1 MTLPFIP
8 NRKIFFAISA
18 VLVAASFLALALWG
32 LKPGIDFTGGTA
44 IEVSF
49 TGTGERPSAVDL
61 NTALKDLKLNE
72 ISVSPVGDR
81 AFTIRTRPLSGV
93 EHDQV
98 LPALQKAFPSEDP
111 KNPRVREDQF
121 ETVGPIIGSELR
133 RKTVWAIIFAILGIM
148 LLITWSFRKV
158 SYPVKSWKYG
168 AATVIALLHDVIIPI
183 GAFALM
189 GHLYGYEADALLVVA
204 LLTILGFSVHDTI
217 VVFDRTR
224 ENLLKHRNLAFAEVV
239 NRSLNETF
247 VRSINTSVTLLLIL
261 ATTLFFGGETI
272 RDFIL
277 TLLIGVFFGTYSSI
291 FIASPLLVTWQEWE
305 QKRSA

>member
-1 MTLPFIP
+1 MTFPIISH
-8 NRKIFFAISA
+8 RKIYFMISGA
-18 VLVAASFLALALWG
+18 LVVASIIALLLWG

-49 TGTGERPSAVDL
+49 VGERPNVQATHDALGGL
-61 NTALKDLKLNE
+61 NLDT
-72 ISVSPVGDR
+72 ISISPVGDNS
-81 AFTIRTRPLSGV
+81 FTLRTRPLTST

-98 LPALQKAFPSEDP
+98 LPALQKTFPGQDP
-111 KNPRVREDQF
+111 KNPRVTEDQF

-133 RKTVWAIIFAILGIM
+133 RKTIWAIIFAIIGIV

-168 AATVIALLHDVIIPI
+168 VATIVALLHDVIIPT

-189 GHLYGYEADALLVVA
+189 GRLYGYEANALLVVA

-239 NRSLNETF
+239 NRSVNETF
-247 VRSINTSVTLLLIL
+247 IRSINTSVTLLIIL

-291 FIASPLLVTWQEWE
+291 FIASPLLVAWQEWE
-305 QKRSA
+305 QRRKM